1 MKVYRYMSMVEFN
14 HMLWGENIIGRNSF
28 EKMRTTSTGVCFL
41 SEIVEGK
48 TDFGEK
54 VSYRAVD
61 AYWFLMGIVSDDVLV
76 EFEVTDDIFNHTY
89 GNYCHA
95 PLNDCDMVIEE
106 LCTPYYNRDI
116 CKPLRYCVPD
126 IYDAEKP
133 LVWFDCH

>member
-1 MKVYRYMSMVEFN
+1 
-14 HMLWGENIIGRNSF
+14 MLWGENIIGCNSF

-48 TDFGEK
+48 TDFGEE

-95 PLNDCDMVIEE
+95 PFNDCDMTIGE
-106 LCTPYYNRDI
+106 LCTPFYNREI
-116 CKPLRYCVPD
+116 CKPLRYCVPN
-126 IYDAEKP
+126 IYSTENP
-133 LVWFDCH
+133 PRWFDCH